1 MLSDALILDLSANLA
16 PVRRRRPAREGALLL
31 ALGTAELALL
41 LGLGAMRPDMA
52 RMIATPYMLWKLCGL
67 ALLAGVACMG
77 AIRSFSPTVRPRA
90 GLLATLAVAAALMVL
105 GSFVTP
111 GHHEG
116 QTLLERLA
124 PLQGMLCSASI
135 VVLALPLM
143 AMLSVLMRRG
153 APTHPQ
159 GSALASGLAA
169 STLAAFIFAFC
180 CRVND
185 PLYIAVWYSVACAAV
200 TAIAR
205 WLLPRRFRL

>member
-16 PVRRRRPAREGALLL
+16 PVRRRRPAREIALLL
-31 ALGTAELALL
+31 ALGGAELALL

-77 AIRSFSPTVRPRA
+77 AIRSFAPTVRPRA
-90 GLLATLAVAAALMVL
+90 GLLATLGLAAALMIM
-105 GSFVTP
+105 GTFVTP
-111 GHHEG
+111 GHYGG
-116 QTLLERLA
+116 QPWLERLL
-124 PLQGMLCSASI
+124 PLQGMLCSLSI
-135 VVLALPLM
+135 VVLSLPLM
-143 AMLSVLMRRG
+143 AMLAVLMRRG

-169 STLAAFIFAFC
+169 STLGAFIFAFC

-200 TAIAR
+200 TIIAR